1 MRFPRRIR
9 MAEDGLPVRQMRMRS
24 RRLEGG
30 RVFAGLVG
38 SNPATLPRTPYLG
51 SFRPRFF
58 YKAAVGRML
67 PDGRSPR
74 NGHIPVAGLAA
85 ALHGNRHDQTAYL
98 LVVDRLQRRSAWRAK
113 SPNIPQ
119 RWSAEEPAV
128 FAVALAGAFVS
139 YLQGR
144 ACGVQTIGE
153 HASPRRLQAKLF
165 LILKRTHGG
174 QHPEMMVQRGYAHSR
189 DFREIFY
196 PERLR
201 IIRPDPADRFCRSVA
216 LLS

>member
-9 MAEDGLPVRQMRMRS
+9 MAR
-24 RRLEGG
+24 GG
-30 RVFAGLVG
+30 RKAGGCRPGLWG

-51 SFRPRFF
+51 SLRPRFF

-67 PDGRSPR
+67 PDGRTPR

-128 FAVALAGAFVS
+128 FAVELAGAFVS
-139 YLQGR
+139 YLEGR
-144 ACGVQTIGE
+144 TCGVQTIGE
-153 HASPRRLQAKLF
+153 HASPRRLQ
-165 LILKRTHGG
+165 
-174 QHPEMMVQRGYAHSR
+174 
-189 DFREIFY
+189 
-196 PERLR
+196 
-201 IIRPDPADRFCRSVA
+201 
-216 LLS
+216 